1 MPSRR
6 QRPLSARPAARLAA
20 EIALAAALAC
30 TRVSDTPRFEPIS
43 ERLEIL
49 ETIPG
54 PMAEDVPPGPR
65 STSAS
70 PAPST
75 RAPSTTSTPPCA
87 PASSPS
93 TPSSTCN
100 CSPGARRVSSGTADA
115 PWCPGSVVSLR
126 AKEPLVPGVLHRVR
140 LAPSA
145 VGWAGEQLDVTT
157 PGGRRRRRPLYIL
170 QFYVREPDDDDK
182 TDPPAPAPTLTDL
195 FAPGQVFSSNNPACS
210 CHRDPDDLAYERLD
224 LSSPQDAFAGLVL
237 PTRRQSTGFPMVV
250 PRRPSESFLVQV
262 LLRDDDGQALH
273 GVRGDPMPPTIPCPT
288 RRCWRSSAG
297 SRAARCPDPPAR
309 SRSAAVT
316 EGRRPAS
323 SRPAAHALH
332 RSAAHPTGDEPAAAA
347 ARAGSRHARAS
358 GLIGRRIPS

>member
-1 MPSRR
+1 MSSRR
-6 QRPLSARPAARLAA
+6 QRPLSARPAARLAPG
-20 EIALAAALAC
+20 IALATGLAC

-54 PMAEDVPPGPR
+54 PMAEDVPPGAQIDFCFSGTLDPR
-65 STSAS
+65 ALDDLDAS
-70 PAPST
+70 LRSGLVTFDTQLDLQLFAW
-75 RAPSTTSTPPCA
+75 RPP
-87 PASSPS
+87 
-93 TPSSTCN
+93 
-100 CSPGARRVSSGTADA
+100 GESSGTAEA

-157 PGGRRRRRPLYIL
+157 PGWVADDGGPLFIL

-182 TDPPAPAPTLTDL
+182 TDPPEPAPTLTDL
-195 FAPGQVFSSNNPACS
+195 FAPGQVFSANNPACS

-273 GVRGDPMPPTIPCPT
+273 GVRGDPMPPDAPLPYPEMLAIV
-288 RRCWRSSAG
+288 RWI
-297 SRAARCPDPPAR
+297 
-309 SRSAAVT
+309 
-316 EGRRPAS
+316 EGG
-323 SRPAAHALH
+323 AL
-332 RSAAHPTGDEPAAAA
+332 P
-347 ARAGSRHARAS
+347 
-358 GLIGRRIPS
+358 

>member
-6 QRPLSARPAARLAA
+6 QRPLFARPAARLAA
-20 EIALAAALAC
+20 GIALPAALAC

-54 PMAEDVPPGPR
+54 SMAEDVPPGAQIDFCFSGTLDPR
-65 STSAS
+65 ALDDLDAS
-70 PAPST
+70 LRSGLVTFDTQLDLQLFAW
-75 RAPSTTSTPPCA
+75 RPP
-87 PASSPS
+87 
-93 TPSSTCN
+93 
-100 CSPGARRVSSGTADA
+100 GESSGTADA

-157 PGGRRRRRPLYIL
+157 PGWVADDGGPLYIL

-182 TDPPAPAPTLTDL
+182 TDPPEPAPTLTDL

-237 PTRRQSTGFPMVV
+237 PTRRQSTGFPMIV

-273 GVRGDPMPPTIPCPT
+273 GVRGDPMPPDAPLPYPEMLMIV
-288 RRCWRSSAG
+288 RWI
-297 SRAARCPDPPAR
+297 
-309 SRSAAVT
+309 
-316 EGRRPAS
+316 EGG
-323 SRPAAHALH
+323 AL
-332 RSAAHPTGDEPAAAA
+332 P
-347 ARAGSRHARAS
+347 
-358 GLIGRRIPS
+358 

>member
-6 QRPLSARPAARLAA
+6 QRPLSARLAARLAA
-20 EIALAAALAC
+20 GIALAAALAC

-54 PMAEDVPPGPR
+54 PMAEDVPPGAQIDFCFSGTLDPR
-65 STSAS
+65 ALDDLDAS
-70 PAPST
+70 LRSGLVTFDTQLDLQLFAW
-75 RAPSTTSTPPCA
+75 RPP
-87 PASSPS
+87 
-93 TPSSTCN
+93 
-100 CSPGARRVSSGTADA
+100 GESSGTADA

-157 PGGRRRRRPLYIL
+157 PGWVADDGGPLFIL
-170 QFYVREPDDDDK
+170 QFYVREPDDDGK
-182 TDPPAPAPTLTDL
+182 TDPPEPAPTLTDL

-273 GVRGDPMPPTIPCPT
+273 GVRGDPMPPD
-288 RRCWRSSAG
+288 
-297 SRAARCPDPPAR
+297 DPLPYPEMLAIVR
-309 SRSAAVT
+309 WI
-316 EGRRPAS
+316 EGG
-323 SRPAAHALH
+323 AL
-332 RSAAHPTGDEPAAAA
+332 P
-347 ARAGSRHARAS
+347 
-358 GLIGRRIPS
+358 